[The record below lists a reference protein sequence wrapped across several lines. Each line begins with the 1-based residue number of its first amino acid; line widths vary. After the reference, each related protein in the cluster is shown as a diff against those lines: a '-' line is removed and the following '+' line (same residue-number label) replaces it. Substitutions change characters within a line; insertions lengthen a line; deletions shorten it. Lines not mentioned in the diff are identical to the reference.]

1 MVDLEVYK
9 GLSQQDYLQNKI
21 QLNDFNP
28 IESDWKELFRWVL
41 SSDKKEDNCDSNSP
55 EDRNIAD
62 LWKNQVL
69 TVLVEI
75 IQIDVERYK
84 QILVNA
90 SYCDCYK
97 TSDELIHKI
106 EEWKNRLNSYIEFQM
121 VAGKDMERHPAIQVA
136 KSIAEQLKTV
146 SGSDADLNIATD
158 CKRKKADE
166 VNYRIVTVINYIKEH
181 GTSYLELI
189 ESSGD
194 MDAALALLLIFIR
207 NYATVVKRF
216 NQSISSL
223 PNIYYNKI
231 LMSAP
236 LGVIQDKAGLL
247 VTLADS
253 CQTYALPS
261 GTQFVAG
268 KKADG
273 ADLIYQ
279 TEREERISG
288 MEIKEIF
295 SINPKV
301 ESGNT
306 SFYKQLVGTGGTS
319 ILCNPFVE
327 NENSEDYAY
336 GWMIESKMFSLQ
348 EGERNI
354 CISFEELFT
363 SKPDE
368 WRILDANS
376 FLVFVSDASGWCLK
390 SHKVEFVADIHLVF
404 SITLPD
410 VDAPLVPCKTS
421 LHKLSST
428 YPIVRILLNNK
439 KSPYTQLK
447 KVRFKSVKIDL
458 EVNHIHSLCLCNEL
472 GKIDVSQPF
481 YPLGIQ
487 AELGA
492 WFKFGNEEMQ
502 LKFPNLSEV
511 ILSGVWNRLP
521 QGKNGYKDI
530 YDTWYEH
537 NNINNK
543 SFCINCEYYN
553 GNEWISLY
561 EKKNPR
567 LFQLKVIPSS
577 KEIST
582 EPNDGKEVLD
592 EIAKVVFDLHTCR
605 DILLLKNSNST
616 SAENQTEPQYLFRVI
631 LKSPSIGF
639 GTEEYRNV
647 FAEKIVAKI
656 ENKNIPL
663 PILPL
668 IPLLTDITLS
678 YKAEATKCSE
688 SKNETIRLSRV
699 SALSEYEF
707 SPIDISNDRI
717 EFISEKDDVHSL
729 YIGVTNCLQKKII
742 RMYFDLVFIKHDI
755 YDEDIIDNKEYPTLQ
770 WSYLKN
776 GKWNLLES
784 KHILVDETFGL
795 TQQGYIEIEFSE
807 NIEEQSIRN
816 NGLFWL
822 GVNVKGHIEQCLP
835 IRAIYTDYISVTALN
850 GDGVSIPT
858 GIIQQLKV
866 ENPKIK
872 KIVQPFSSY
881 DGKIAETKSRSQVRH
896 SYRIFNRNRIVA
908 PKDYEQL
915 ILEGFPEIKKV
926 CCIPAGMD
934 SSGSLVNFVVFS
946 YTGDHYYPI
955 TSTWKLAQVREYIS
969 NYLSSSANIVVRN
982 PIYQSIDI
990 ECIATVKHEIVE
1002 DGDTYRRIHAS
1013 IYRYFAGWLQEK
1025 NLPELG
1031 KQYSFNTLYTIIA
1044 NNKDVVKIFDL
1055 KVGELS
1061 LENVNEKGEKICG
1074 EHAWS
1079 VLVPRNIKIKLHLSN
1094 GGIEHSEIEI
1104 NFIIG

>member
-1 MVDLEVYK
+1 MADLEIYK
-9 GLSQQDYLQNKI
+9 GLSQQDYLQNEI

-28 IESDWKELFRWVL
+28 IESDWKELFRWVI
-41 SSDKKEDNCDSNSP
+41 SPDNKDDDCNEYNRKNQD
-55 EDRNIAD
+55 IAS
-62 LWKNQVL
+62 LWENQVL

-75 IQIDVERYK
+75 IQIDIEKYKLLFINNSGDERK
-84 QILVNA
+84 QIA
-90 SYCDCYK
+90 G
-97 TSDELIHKI
+97 ELIAQIQK
-106 EEWKNRLNSYIEFQM
+106 WKNRLCKYIELQM
-121 VAGKDMERHPAIQVA
+121 VAGKDMERHPGIQIA
-136 KSIAEQLKTV
+136 KSVAEQLGTV
-146 SGSDADLNIATD
+146 SSYPISDLNIDLEASD
-158 CKRKKADE
+158 DDY
-166 VNYRIVTVINYIKEH
+166 NILIVINTIKKHGASYI
-181 GTSYLELI
+181 ELI

-207 NYATVVKRF
+207 NYSTVAKRF

-223 PNIYYNKI
+223 PDIYYNKI
-231 LMSAP
+231 LMATP
-236 LGVIQDKAGLL
+236 LNAIQDKANLL
-247 VTLADS
+247 ITLADS
-253 CQTYALPS
+253 SQTYMLPS

-306 SFYKQLVGTGGTS
+306 SFYKQLVGVGGTS
-319 ILCNPFVE
+319 TLCNPFVE

-336 GWMIESKMFSLQ
+336 GWMIESKMLLLQ

-354 CISFEELFT
+354 YITFNELFT
-363 SKPDE
+363 PKQGW
-368 WRILDANS
+368 WRILDADD
-376 FLVFVSDASGWCLK
+376 FLVFVSDTNGWCLK
-390 SHKVEFVADIHLVF
+390 SHKVELVADKDLVF

-410 VDAPLVPCKTS
+410 VDAPLVPCTAS

-439 KSPYTQLK
+439 KSPYTLLK

-458 EVNHIHSLCLCNEL
+458 EVKHIRSLYLYNEL

-481 YPLGIQ
+481 YPLGTQ

-502 LKFPNLSEV
+502 LKFPYLSKV
-511 ILSGVWNRLP
+511 TLNGIWNRLP
-521 QGKNGYKDI
+521 QGKDGYKDI
-530 YDTWYEH
+530 YNTWYDS
-537 NNINNK
+537 NSIDNK
-543 SFCINCEYYN
+543 SFTINCEYYN
-553 GNEWISLY
+553 GNEWIPLY
-561 EKKNPR
+561 EEKFPQ
-567 LFQLKVIPSS
+567 LFQLKAKPIP
-577 KEIST
+577 KEIS
-582 EPNDGKEVLD
+582 KEQNGEELVLD
-592 EIAKVVFDLHTCR
+592 EIAEVNFNLCKCNDTS
-605 DILLLKNSNST
+605 LLRSTFSNSIFT
-616 SAENQTEPQYLFRVI
+616 EDQTEPQYLFRVI

-639 GTEEYRNV
+639 GAEEYRNV
-647 FAEKIVAKI
+647 FAERIVAKI
-656 ENKNIPL
+656 ENKNILL
-663 PILPL
+663 PISPL

-688 SKNETIRLSRV
+688 STNETIRLSRV
-699 SALSEYEF
+699 SGLSEYEF
-707 SPIDISNDRI
+707 IPIEISNDGI

-729 YIGVTNCLQKKII
+729 YIGITNCLQKKII
-742 RMYFDLVFIKHDI
+742 RMYFDLVFIKHNI

-776 GKWNLLES
+776 GKWDLLES

-807 NIEEQSIRN
+807 NIEEQSVRN
-816 NGLFWL
+816 HGLFWL

-858 GIIQQLKV
+858 GTIQQLKV
-866 ENPKIK
+866 ENPKIN

-881 DGKIAETKSRSQVRH
+881 DGKTAETKSRSQVRH

-915 ILEGFPEIKKV
+915 ILERFPEIKKV

-934 SSGSLVNFVVFS
+934 SSDSLVNIVVFS

-955 TSTWKLAQVREYIS
+955 TSTWKLAQVREYVS

-982 PIYQSIDI
+982 PVYQSINI
-990 ECIATVKHEIVE
+990 ECTATVKYEIVE
-1002 DGDTYRRIHAS
+1002 DGETYRRIHAS
-1013 IYRYFAGWLQEK
+1013 IYRYFAGWLQE
-1025 NLPELG
+1025 NSLPELG

-1044 NNKDVVKIFDL
+1044 NDKDVVKIFDL

-1074 EHAWS
+1074 KYVWS
-1079 VLVPRNIKIKLHLSN
+1079 VLTPQNINIELYLSN
-1094 GGIEHSEIEI
+1094 GGIGNSSVEI